1 MIFGLRIDAMEILIE
16 STKEFEQDLAG
27 FSQVNKDNIIE
38 QINKICQLLLH
49 EPETFFQNIAHSQLK
64 KIKLDKDYDSS
75 LYSLRLQPAIR
86 LILTIDDDPI
96 FDRKLIT
103 LFRIVKPED
112 VAKAYS
118 SVAEILYQDFSV
130 ENQEVEV
137 HSS

>member
-1 MIFGLRIDAMEILIE
+1 MEILIQ

-38 QINKICQLLLH
+38 QINKIFQLILN
-49 EPETFFQNIAHSQLK
+49 EPEKLFQNLTLTQLK

-75 LYSLRLQPAIR
+75 LYSLRLQPKIR
-86 LILTIDDDPI
+86 VILTIDDDPI

-103 LFRIVKPED
+103 LFKIVKPED
-112 VAKAYS
+112 AAKAYS
-118 SVAEILYQDFSV
+118 SVAEILYQDFIV
-130 ENQEVEV
+130 ENQEFEV